1 MIIMQFLVK
10 IATAL
15 LPVLINFLGK
25 HQDEILEKIYVK
37 LEKVLGMS
45 SNNIARFHIKDIE
58 GNEISLASLVFN
70 YDILG
75 EIYKQVTEG
84 KISVSGLTT
93 GSYTFTIKADGF
105 KDKTFTIEFN
115 DTNTVE
121 DVTLILERE

>member
-45 SNNIARFHIKDIE
+45 SNNVARFHIKDIE

-121 DVTLILERE
+121 DITLILERE

>member
-1 MIIMQFLVK
+1 MSIMQFLVK

-25 HQDEILEKIYVK
+25 HQDEILEKIYLK
-37 LEKVLGMS
+37 LEKVLGLS
-45 SNNIARFHIKDIE
+45 NNNIARFHVKDIE

-84 KISVSGLTT
+84 KISISGLTT

-121 DVTLILERE
+121 DITLILERE